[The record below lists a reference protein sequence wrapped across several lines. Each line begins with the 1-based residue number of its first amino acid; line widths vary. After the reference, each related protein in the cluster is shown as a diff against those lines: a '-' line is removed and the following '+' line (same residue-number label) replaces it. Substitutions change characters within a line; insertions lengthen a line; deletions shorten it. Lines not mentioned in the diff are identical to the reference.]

1 MAEGTKTLG
10 DLKGLKTLVTPVV
23 AKGVV
28 AAAEEP
34 AAARKEPVKDAQG
47 RSRATGKRKN
57 AVARVW
63 IKPGPGKIT
72 VNGRDSKSYF
82 ARPVLRMLINQPFA
96 CAGREGQFD
105 VFCTVKGGGVDPVR
119 AGIAPAVEGRRLPD
133 PRLPRRRAQ
142 EVRQAQGPPQLPVLQ
157 AINFARSR
165 FCFMIGR
172 PLRGALFI
180 SAMRSHRP

>member
-105 VFCTVKGGGVDPVR
+105 VFCTVKGGGLSGQ
-119 AGIAPAVEGRRLPD
+119 AGA
-133 PRLPRRRAQ
+133 
-142 EVRQAQGPPQLPVLQ
+142 VRQGISKALTLFEPGLRPPLKAGGFLTRDSRVVERKKYGKRK
-157 AINFARSR
+157 AR
-165 FCFMIGR
+165 
-172 PLRGALFI
+172 
-180 SAMRSHRP
+180 RSFQFSKR